1 MHPTQTAKAYLALSA
16 GILALLAA
24 PFFVRFAQAPGPVT
38 AFYRMSLATL
48 ALLPFFL
55 RSKPALPATKA
66 GRNYLFPA
74 LAGACLALEQILWTT
89 GLKVTLVANAAL
101 LTNIS
106 PLWVALGAWFFFR
119 EKLTGGFWL
128 GLALVLGGIAG
139 VLGSGFFLHAAL
151 NFGDSLCIL
160 ASFFYAGYYLATQ
173 RGRQQMGTLRYI
185 WLVNLSAGI
194 TLLIY
199 LLAAGMP
206 LWGFPLQTYLIFLG
220 AALITQ
226 VIGYLTIGYAM
237 GHLPAAVVTP
247 TLLAQVVLVTILAV
261 PIFGE
266 KLAVY
271 QWLSGL
277 VVLAGIVLVN
287 RSRPVTATAGG

>member
-1 MHPTQTAKAYLALSA
+1 MHPTQTVKAYLALMA
-16 GILALLAA
+16 GILALLVA
-24 PFFVRFAQAPGPVT
+24 PFFVRFAEAPGPVT
-38 AFYRMSLATL
+38 AFYRMGVATL
-48 ALLPFFL
+48 VPFFL
-55 RSKPALPATKA
+55 RSKPTQPETKA
-66 GRNYLFPA
+66 RRIYLVPA
-74 LAGACLALEQILWTT
+74 LAGACLAIEQILWAT
-89 GLKVTLVANAAL
+89 GLKITLVANSAL

-106 PLWVALGAWFFFR
+106 PLWVALGAWFFFH
-119 EKLTGGFWL
+119 EKLTGSFWL

-139 VLGSGFFLHAAL
+139 VVGSDIFLHAAI
-151 NFGDSLCIL
+151 NTGDSLCIL

-173 RGRQQMGTLRYI
+173 RGRQQISTLRYT
-185 WLVNLSAGI
+185 WLVSLSAGI

-199 LLAAGMP
+199 LLAAGMSV
-206 LWGFPLQTYLIFLG
+206 WDYPLQTYLIFLG
-220 AALITQ
+220 AGLITQ
-226 VIGYLTIGYAM
+226 VIGYLAIGYAM

-247 TLLAQVVLVTILAV
+247 TLIVQVLLVTILAV

-287 RSRPVTATAGG
+287 RSRPAAAAVGD